1 MARVHAC
8 SVRADVLDGLGGLE
22 ELLVFGVPALASGVP
37 QAREDA
43 LSDGPACRRALDGG
57 LLLGA
62 TPSRG
67 RRSGCC
73 ALVTASRNDMALRDR
88 SR

>member
-22 ELLVFGVPALASGVP
+22 EPLVFGIPALASGVP
-37 QAREDA
+37 QARDDA
-43 LSDGPACRRALDGG
+43 LSDGLRCRRALDGR

-62 TPSRG
+62 RPVGVGEADAAPS
-67 RRSGCC
+67 
-73 ALVTASRNDMALRDR
+73 
-88 SR
+88 